1 MHGGNEC
8 PLVGLWLITLSS
20 VETHVAIKASHGVN
34 KIAEDCHTDV
44 ATPGV
49 HWGHL
54 VPGFLDWVKTL
65 NTIEIVHTIEPPNDI
80 NKGMWEGE
88 GGTISGHASQD
99 LTVCSCSHSPQR
111 ASEFCKNS
119 ARSLVA
125 LYHEGALPCECH
137 PAGATGHP
145 AAPRAG
151 SARAGPMSSGGS
163 VPAVRRASTG
173 SRTANVSAYL
183 GRPKSSLVQADEAH
197 PGQGLSSFTVLET
210 HLGICESAD
219 PESGGLGWGLRVY
232 ISRSHSEDSHATGPG
247 TTF

>member
-1 MHGGNEC
+1 MGPFLGMPPRISLCVLVPTAPRE
-8 PLVGLWLITLSS
+8 PLNS
-20 VETHVAIKASHGVN
+20 VRILPDPWWPFTTRVHCLAS
-34 KIAEDCHTDV
+34 
-44 ATPGV
+44 ATP
-49 HWGHL
+49 
-54 VPGFLDWVKTL
+54 PG
-65 NTIEIVHTIEPPNDI
+65 PP
-80 NKGMWEGE
+80 
-88 GGTISGHASQD
+88 
-99 LTVCSCSHSPQR
+99 
-111 ASEFCKNS
+111 
-119 ARSLVA
+119 
-125 LYHEGALPCECH
+125 
-137 PAGATGHP
+137 ATP